1 MRSSAKN
8 YKVVLVP
15 TNVRGWPVGKANPAA
30 RHADDVVDQAR
41 RLAAEG
47 MSAWHVSKVLGI
59 PHRTARGW
67 IDGTRRP
74 EPARYVVR
82 RRPVRED
89 APAAPENDR
98 PCSESFDA
106 DRQRLPVQQGA
117 ARPVAAPP
125 TPDTVA
131 NPCVEDLDDPIA

>member
-1 MRSSAKN
+1 MRSGAKH

-74 EPARYVVR
+74 EPARYVAR
-82 RRPVRED
+82 RRA
-89 APAAPENDR
+89 APEVELSAPENDR

-106 DRQRLPVQQGA
+106 DRQQPTDPQGVALPVAVPATSDTGA
-117 ARPVAAPP
+117 
-125 TPDTVA
+125 D
-131 NPCVEDLDDPIA
+131 PCNEDPDDPIA